1 MNQFKS
7 LEYVLED
14 FLELKASLSTR
25 RTAEIK
31 NFLCSERAGG
41 VVLAL
46 VEGLRLGKH
55 LVVVEA
61 HNSKGVE
68 DVIFVKPG
76 NGQIQIRRLH

>member
-1 MNQFKS
+1 MNQFKPW
-7 LEYVLED
+7 EYVLED

-25 RTAEIK
+25 RTTEIK
-31 NFLCSERAGG
+31 NFLFSEKAGG
-41 VVLAL
+41 VILAL

-61 HNSKGVE
+61 HNSTCVE
-68 DVIFVKPG
+68 DIIFVKPG